1 MVHYERTLKNVRISV
16 KYGVKKILG
25 MLVTKRKKNQCD
37 KCSQTLIT

>member
-25 MLVTKRKKNQCD
+25 MLQKEKKINVINVHR
-37 KCSQTLIT
+37 L